1 MKAIVTLF
9 WQICLLRQSP
19 ARVPANGPF
28 LALVVLG
35 NLACS
40 IAVSVAFDGSP
51 GLLTVANSILVG
63 QATTALLVLGA
74 LTARG
79 LGERFVTTI
88 TAWFGCDL
96 IITACFSV
104 LLPIGTLLGQF
115 ALSIGLL
122 AFLIWSVAVAGYI
135 LHKALTVQFA
145 IGIGVAM
152 GISVFSALTA
162 RVTIGG

>member
-1 MKAIVTLF
+1 MKAIINLF

-19 ARVPANGPF
+19 ARVPAAGTL

-40 IAVSVAFDGSP
+40 IGVSMAFDQNP
-51 GLLTVANSILVG
+51 GLLTVTNSILVG

-74 LTARG
+74 LTTRG

-96 IITACFSV
+96 IITACFAV
-104 LLPIGTLLGQF
+104 LLPVSSVLGPF
-115 ALSIGLL
+115 ALSLGLL
-122 AFLIWSVAVAGYI
+122 GFLIWSVTVAGHI
-135 LHKALTVQFA
+135 LHKALTVQLP

-152 GISVFSALTA
+152 GISVVSALA
-162 RVTIGG
+162 AQVTIGA